1 MQNYYD
7 EMSAAFNLSDR
18 DMGSLFTI
26 SVNDLCVSFQDARN
40 GKWWRPMSFFL
51 FVKAFLKSYC
61 LGMEWHVEENTQEDQ
76 LLHKQGNVQMSR
88 VHAN

>member
-1 MQNYYD
+1 MMIVVQKVTEQEEMQNYYD

-40 GKWWRPMSFFL
+40 GK
-51 FVKAFLKSYC
+51 
-61 LGMEWHVEENTQEDQ
+61 
-76 LLHKQGNVQMSR
+76 
-88 VHAN
+88 

>member
-18 DMGSLFTI
+18 DMGSI
-26 SVNDLCVSFQDARN
+26 SVNDSVWVFRMPKLENDGGLC
-40 GKWWRPMSFFL
+40 PFFL
-51 FVKAFLKSYC
+51 KAFLKSYC
-61 LGMEWHVEENTQEDQ
+61 LGMEWHVEENTQEDK
-76 LLHKQGNVQMSR
+76 LLHKQGNVQTSG